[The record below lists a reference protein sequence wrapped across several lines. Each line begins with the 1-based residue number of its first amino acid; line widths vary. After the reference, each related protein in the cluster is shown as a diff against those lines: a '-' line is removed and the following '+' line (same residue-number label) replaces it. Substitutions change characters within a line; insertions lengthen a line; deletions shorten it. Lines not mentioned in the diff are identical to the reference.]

1 MNNLIEVESIETS
14 TPHIRIF
21 KIGKILYVTVINL
34 NTKHGSI
41 IFTIPSH
48 IKILTTTVF
57 AAVNFEGSSSEIEIN
72 IDGTIKIYGNAN
84 SVSGT
89 GIVFIK

>member
-1 MNNLIEVESIETS
+1 ME
-14 TPHIRIF
+14 
-21 KIGKILYVTVINL
+21 KILCITIINL
-34 NTKHGSI
+34 NATHQSV

-57 AAVNFEGSSSEIEIN
+57 AAVSSEGSYSEVEIN
-72 IDGTIKIYGNAN
+72 INGTIKIYGNAN